1 MNTLFF
7 LSNTVRCSNQP
18 LISKDGLAR
27 QETKDGCDEGEASDN
42 RQVLIGFAL
51 MDECRQQDV
60 PREVYQNSHQTE
72 LGLKGT
78 LLIYKY
84 GVKAEGRC
92 QCLDDEE
99 RP

>member
-1 MNTLFF
+1 MNLETKIRCSHEHLIF
-7 LSNTVRCSNQP
+7 LSDSVCCSHQA

-27 QETKDGCDEGEASDN
+27 HKTKDGCDEGEASDN

-78 LLIYKY
+78 RIVTRQSL
-84 GVKAEGRC
+84 A
-92 QCLDDEE
+92 
-99 RP
+99 